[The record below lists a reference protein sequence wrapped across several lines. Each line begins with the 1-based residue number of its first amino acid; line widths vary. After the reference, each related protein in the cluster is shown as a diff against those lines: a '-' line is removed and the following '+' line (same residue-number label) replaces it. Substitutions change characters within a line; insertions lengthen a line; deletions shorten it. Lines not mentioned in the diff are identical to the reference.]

1 MQGDSRGMSVRV
13 AINGFGRIGRS
24 VFRAGWTRPEFDF
37 VAINDLGESRVLAH
51 LLKYDSLQGVFA
63 ARVETGRDSIIIDGK
78 KVPVFAVNDPEKLP
92 WKDLAVDVVLESTG
106 RFVRRDAAYRHIEA
120 GAQKVVVSAPG
131 NGLDVTVVLGINDE
145 VYDRDRHQVV
155 SMASCTANCLAPIAK
170 ILHDEFGILYG
181 HMTTV
186 HGYTN
191 NQVLLD
197 SPHKDLRRARSATLS
212 IIPTTTTAMDA
223 TSRVIPDLAGR
234 LEGISV
240 RVPTPKVA
248 LVDFVV
254 TLRKG
259 TGREELN
266 DTLKSYA
273 EGTMKRI
280 LYCSDEPLVSTD
292 LKGNPYSSIVDLTCT
307 QVLGGKL
314 VKIISWYDNE
324 SGFSHRLCDFF
335 PFLMGR

>member
-1 MQGDSRGMSVRV
+1 MPVRV

-24 VFRAGWTRPEFDF
+24 VFRAGWARPELDF
-37 VAINDLGESRVLAH
+37 VAINDLGGSRALAH
-51 LLKYDSLQGVFA
+51 LLKYDSLQGVLA
-63 ARVETGRDSIIIDGK
+63 ARVEGDEDSIAVDGK
-78 KVPVFAVNDPEKLP
+78 RVPVFTVNDPKRLP
-92 WKDLAVDVVLESTG
+92 WKNLAVDVVLESTG
-106 RFVRRDAAYRHIEA
+106 RFTHRDGAYRHIEA
-120 GAQKVVVSAPG
+120 GARKVVVSAPG
-131 NGLDVTVVLGINDE
+131 NGLDATVVLGINDE
-145 VYDRDRHQVV
+145 IYDKDRDQVV

-223 TSRVIPDLAGR
+223 MDRVIPDLAGR
-234 LEGISV
+234 LEGIAV

-248 LVDFVV
+248 LIDFVV
-254 TLRKG
+254 SLYREV
-259 TGREELN
+259 GREELN

-273 EGTMKRI
+273 QGPMKRI
-280 LYCSDEPLVSTD
+280 LYCSDEPLVSAD
-292 LKGNPYSSIVDLTCT
+292 LEGNPYSSIVDLACT

-324 SGFSHRLCDFF
+324 SGFSHRLCDLF